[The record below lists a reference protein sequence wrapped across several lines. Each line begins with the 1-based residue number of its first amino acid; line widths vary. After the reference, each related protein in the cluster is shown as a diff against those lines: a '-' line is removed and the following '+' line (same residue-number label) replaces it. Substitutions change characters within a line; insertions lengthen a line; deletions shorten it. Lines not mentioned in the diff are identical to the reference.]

1 MNSNPKSTI
10 RTNTVHNNEKKNILI
25 EHNKKKEKNKV
36 HIYRTQKNNEDNSR
50 DKYNDFKK
58 NTTKLIKIDRKINKD
73 KTDVTRKMI
82 KPSPPRKKL
91 TLIDIKDSSVERFEK
106 TGIRHHKIISS
117 KTVIVKIDKKKKKHL
132 NKRNQK
138 EHHFVSSEKK
148 KNNILK
154 SNSVDKLVTDKSKKF
169 NFFTSQELNAMNY
182 QEALKYDKRTFLQY
196 YWSLIKKKQ
205 LILFTF
211 INNDDYNLV
220 IIKLALFLFSFS
232 LYLTINGFFFKDEDM
247 HEYYKTNGIYDIIT
261 EIPKIFY
268 STLVTAVINMILKTL
283 SLSESAILEFKKVT
297 NIDNARIM
305 SRKIWF
311 CIKTK
316 IALFCILSFLLMSF
330 FWYYISCFCAVYKN
344 TQKILIKDTLLSFC
358 LSMLY
363 PFGLNLLPGFFRIPA
378 LRSRKKNKECLYKFS
393 IIVSAI

>member
-1 MNSNPKSTI
+1 M
-10 RTNTVHNNEKKNILI
+10 R
-25 EHNKKKEKNKV
+25 
-36 HIYRTQKNNEDNSR
+36 
-50 DKYNDFKK
+50 
-58 NTTKLIKIDRKINKD
+58 
-73 KTDVTRKMI
+73 
-82 KPSPPRKKL
+82 
-91 TLIDIKDSSVERFEK
+91 
-106 TGIRHHKIISS
+106 
-117 KTVIVKIDKKKKKHL
+117 
-132 NKRNQK
+132 
-138 EHHFVSSEKK
+138 
-148 KNNILK
+148 
-154 SNSVDKLVTDKSKKF
+154 
-169 NFFTSQELNAMNY
+169 Y
-182 QEALKYDKRTFLQY
+182 QEALFYDKRTYLQY

-211 INNDDYNLV
+211 INYDDYNLV
-220 IIKLALFLFSFS
+220 IIKLALFLLSFS
-232 LYLTINGFFFKDEDM
+232 LYLTINGFFFRDGDM
-247 HEYYKTNGIYDIIT
+247 HELYKTNCIYDIIT

-283 SLSESAILEFKKVT
+283 SLSESAILELKKVT
-297 NIDNARIM
+297 NIDNARKL

-316 IALFCILSFLLMSF
+316 ITLFFILSFLLMSF

-393 IIVSAI
+393 IIVSVI